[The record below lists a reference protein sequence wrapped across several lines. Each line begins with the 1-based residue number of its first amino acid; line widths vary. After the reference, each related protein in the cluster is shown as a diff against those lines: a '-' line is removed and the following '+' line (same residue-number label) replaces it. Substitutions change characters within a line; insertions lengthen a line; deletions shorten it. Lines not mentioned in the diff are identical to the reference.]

1 MIMLEQADSKQ
12 EEEKIMLYNSL
23 SQGIFIIHENPEWI
37 PPFAEAFKRAGIK
50 FSEILLT
57 QDSIDVNLPPPNG
70 VFWSR
75 LSASSHTRNNTYSKE
90 YGRTI
95 LSWLESYGRRC
106 KHPLLLSTIKVARV

>member
-1 MIMLEQADSKQ
+1 MLEQADSKQ

-57 QDSIDVNLPPPNG
+57 QDSIDVNLTHI
-70 VFWSR
+70 
-75 LSASSHTRNNTYSKE
+75 LRNM
-90 YGRTI
+90 G
-95 LSWLESYGRRC
+95 
-106 KHPLLLSTIKVARV
+106 ARFYRG